1 MDYANEGL
9 LGAEARKSRRTQFSV
24 WVLLAT
30 PALALLI
37 QVYLP
42 LFQTLR
48 LVSRI
53 ELPLLVTIYFGLMRR
68 SQIRGLTLGLI
79 LGLAQDS
86 FSRYYLGMY
95 GICKTMVGYLSASLS
110 VQVDVENHI
119 VRLLLCAIFYV
130 FHQFLYWVL
139 QRGLLDAPVILDLPE
154 ELMWAGIN
162 AVLGTA
168 LFAVLDKFR
177 QRD

>member
-9 LGAEARKSRRTQFSV
+9 LGAEARRARRTQFSP
-24 WVLLAT
+24 WVLIAA

-48 LVSRI
+48 FVSRI

-68 SQIRGLTLGLI
+68 SQIRGLSLGLV

-86 FSRYYLGMY
+86 FSTYYIGMY

-110 VQVDVENHI
+110 VQVDVENSV
-119 VRLLLCAIFYV
+119 VRMLLCFIFYI

-139 QRGLLDAPVILDLPE
+139 QRGLLDKPIVLDLPT
-154 ELMWAGIN
+154 ELIWAAVN
-162 AVLGTA
+162 ACIGFF
-168 LFAVLDKFR
+168 LFHLLDKFR